1 MRVLL
6 FLSLFIISCTSNN
19 VHESNTET
27 LDKVDSIINQSNE
40 GIVDAEIIAA
50 KSDSAT
56 KIYVIKKVQE
66 LKYLNNLKKI
76 KQVSVIEKIMIKTDT
91 VYIET
96 KKNFWGKSKVSK
108 MISKDENFKE
118 AYDTLTTSID
128 TLN

>member
-19 VHESNTET
+19 IYESNTET
-27 LDKVDSIINQSNE
+27 LGKVDSIINQSNE
-40 GIVDAEIIAA
+40 GIADAEIIST

-56 KIYVIKKVQE
+56 KVYVIKKVQE
-66 LKYLNNLKKI
+66 LKYLNTLKKI
-76 KQVSVIEKIMIKTDT
+76 QQVSVIEKIITKTDT

-108 MISKDENFKE
+108 MVSKDENFKE

-128 TLN
+128 IIN